1 MLKINGIRL
10 VLLPPLSSERKI
22 TIMFSPSTLWN
33 WMITFYFNHKMAEKI
48 HKLQPKNTLSV
59 SSRYC
64 RSDSPLYP
72 MWSPGELQTPSSS
85 SRMVSTI
92 LISDK

>member
-1 MLKINGIRL
+1 MLKINGIRVAL
-10 VLLPPLSSERKI
+10 VPPLSGERKI
-22 TIMFSPSTLWN
+22 TIIFSPSTLWN
-33 WMITFYFNHKMAEKI
+33 WIITFYFNHKMAQKI

-64 RSDSPLYP
+64 GSDLLLYP
-72 MWSPGELQTPSSS
+72 MWSPDELQTPSSS